1 MKKSTLII
9 EIILTVAV
17 AALFVLFFTSKKGS
31 NRLVIPE
38 GTEVTAQKGD
48 IVYIQLDTLVNQY
61 DMYNDLKS
69 EFEVKFNSV
78 QDDLSKKSRAFQNDA
93 TDFQNNVKKGLL
105 TRSQAE
111 SLQNS
116 LTSRQTE
123 LQQYSQKKQR
133 DMQEEEQVMINKVM
147 DSIHSYIKEYN
158 KVHNYALIIS
168 TSNSMNVIMLGN
180 PSLDIT
186 NDVLKGLNDAYIKNR
201 NKK

>member
-1 MKKSTLII
+1 MKKSTLIF
-9 EIILTVAV
+9 EIILTIAV
-17 AALFVLFFTSKKGS
+17 AALFVLFFTSKKDS
-31 NRLVIPE
+31 DRIAIPE
-38 GTEVTAQKGD
+38 GSEVTAKKGD
-48 IVYIQLDTLVNQY
+48 VVYIQLDTLVNQY

-93 TDFQNNVKKGLL
+93 TDFQNKVKKGLL

-133 DMQEEEQVMINKVM
+133 DMQEEEQVMINRVM
-147 DSIHSYIKEYN
+147 DAINTYIKKYN
-158 KVHNYALIIS
+158 KTHNYSLIIS
-168 TSNSMNVIMLGN
+168 TSTSTNVIMLGN

-186 NDVLKGLNDAYIKNR
+186 NDVLKGLNDEYIKNR